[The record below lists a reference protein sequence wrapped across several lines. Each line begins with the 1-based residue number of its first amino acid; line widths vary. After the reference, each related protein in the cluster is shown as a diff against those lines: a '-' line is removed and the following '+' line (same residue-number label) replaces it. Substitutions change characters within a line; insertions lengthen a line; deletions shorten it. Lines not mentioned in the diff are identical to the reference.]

1 MTDILNPLVTIIGPT
16 GSGKSDLALAIAHQF
31 SGEIINCDSLQI
43 FRYFEIGT
51 AKLMPG
57 ARQGI
62 PHHLIDVCNPDALM
76 TAGEYARLA
85 REALKDVTNRKKLP
99 IVCGGT
105 GFYLKALIEGLSP
118 SPERDDKLRDKL
130 AKKEAARPGA
140 IHRILKRLDA
150 EAAGRIHAQDVN
162 KTMRALEIRISS
174 GKAAKDLMAGKRD
187 ALEGYRILKIVLNPP
202 RPMLHQRLNQR
213 CVKMFRS
220 GLLDE
225 IKSILARGYPESS
238 KPFESIGYR
247 ECLAL
252 CRGDISAAD
261 ALEKS
266 QTHSRQYAKRQLTWF
281 RRDPEVVW
289 LPEFGDTNAAL
300 ASAADLVKR
309 FLEPI

>member
-1 MTDILNPLVTIIGPT
+1 
-16 GSGKSDLALAIAHQF
+16 
-31 SGEIINCDSLQI
+31 
-43 FRYFEIGT
+43 
-51 AKLMPG
+51 MPE

-118 SPERDDKLRDKL
+118 SPERDDVLRDKL

-140 IHRILKRLDA
+140 IHRILKRLDVD
-150 EAAGRIHAQDVN
+150 AAGRIHAQDVN
-162 KTMRALEIRISS
+162 KSMRALEIRISS
-174 GKAAKDLMAGKRD
+174 GKSAKDLMTGRRD
-187 ALEGYRILKIVLNPP
+187 ALEGYRILKIGLNPL
-202 RPMLHQRLNQR
+202 RPLLHQRLNER
-213 CVKMFRS
+213 CVRMFSS

-225 IKSILARGYPESS
+225 IKSIVARGYPESS
-238 KPFESIGYR
+238 KPFEAIGYR

-252 CRGDISAAD
+252 YRGEISAAE
-261 ALEKS
+261 ALEQS

-281 RRDPEVVW
+281 RRDAEVVW
-289 LPEFGDTNAAL
+289 LPEFGDTNAAQS
-300 ASAADLVKR
+300 SATDLVKR
-309 FLEPI
+309 FLEPVQ